1 MLRVMDLLS
10 TLVGNADAFPV
21 LARRNFFNHAGV
33 APIPRVAADA
43 VRRYAEQAET
53 DVYLETGWYRDVE
66 KCRATAARLLNA
78 SPDEIALVKNT
89 GEGLSIV
96 ARGIDWSPGDRVV
109 TTAVEY
115 PSNIYPW
122 MELQQTRGIELVMVA
137 ETESP
142 DGSRVVSEDALL
154 EAATHPRT
162 RLVAL
167 SHVQFASGQRMDV
180 ARVGQFCRERG
191 ILFCVDAIQTIGVL
205 PVDVRSMNI
214 DFLAADG
221 HKWMLGPEGA
231 GIFFIRRDLLEQ
243 VRPLSIGWMNVIN
256 AQDFGDY
263 DYTLR
268 PDARRYECGSWN
280 IPGFLALGAS
290 LALLESVGIDR
301 VFARVRALG
310 DRLVVGLRDK
320 GWRIVSSRSDQAVSG
335 SVVFVSERVDHR
347 KVFASLRE
355 NRIEIAL
362 REGRLRASPHFYN
375 TEAQM
380 DRLIDAM
387 PRG

>member
-1 MLRVMDLLS
+1 MDLLS